1 MEIQHHTVED
11 GVIELP
17 NGTEKSI
24 CSKDDGL
31 DRRKVLNIKTA
42 DEPAPSR
49 KAAEIRGR
57 LQKATEMAGFRRI
70 C

>member
-17 NGTEKSI
+17 YGTEKSI

-31 DRRKVLNIKTA
+31 NRRKVLNVKAA
-42 DEPAPSR
+42 DEPASAR
-49 KAAEIRGR
+49 KTAEIRGR
-57 LQKATEMAGFRRI
+57 L
-70 C
+70 